1 MNLVGVKVRHKAFG
15 NGVITALDGDM
26 ITVDFAGKN
35 IELTYPSAFEK
46 FMKAEDESIQVE
58 IERSIDEAKKA
69 KSEQLKSIEQEAK
82 AKTEI
87 KQITKSSKAKSLDEM
102 FSEDYHAEH
111 LARQPILTYQQV
123 ETQYGIKITGFGR
136 GINITESTV
145 VLISS
150 IGKSAGKFTYHDR
163 WTSDGD
169 YLYSGEGK
177 TGDQTLTRGNLAIKD
192 AEKDN
197 KDIHL
202 FIKFSPQEYIYQG
215 IVKLVDYSYEDD
227 KDEDGNIRKEY
238 KFRLRRI

>member
-1 MNLVGVKVRHKAFG
+1 MNLVGVKVKHKAFG
-15 NGVITALDGDM
+15 NGVITKLDGDM
-26 ITVDFAGKN
+26 LTVDFGGKN
-35 IELTYPSAFEK
+35 VELTYPSAFEK
-46 FMKAEDESIQVE
+46 FLKAEDDSVQAE
-58 IERSIDEAKKA
+58 IEQTIVEAKKA
-69 KSEQLKSIEQEAK
+69 KMEQLKAIEQEAK

-87 KQITKSSKAKSLDEM
+87 KQITKSSKSIDDM

-123 ETQYGIKITGFGR
+123 EVQYGIRITGFGR
-136 GINITESTV
+136 GINITESSV

-177 TGDQTLTRGNLAIKD
+177 TGDQTLTRGNLAITD

-215 IVKLVDYSYEDD
+215 VVKLVDYSYEDD

>member
-1 MNLVGVKVRHKAFG
+1 MNLVGVKVKHKAFG
-15 NGVITALDGDM
+15 NGVIVSIDDDM
-26 ITVDFAGKN
+26 FTVDFCGKH
-35 IELTYPSAFEK
+35 IELAYPSAFEK
-46 FMKAEDESIQVE
+46 FLTAEDESIQTE
-58 IERSIDEAKKA
+58 IEQSIAEAKKA
-69 KSEQLKSIEQEAK
+69 KVEQLKAIEQEAK
-82 AKTEI
+82 TGI
-87 KQITKSSKAKSLDEM
+87 KQVTKSSKAKSLDEM

-123 ETQYGIKITGFGR
+123 ESRYGIRITGFGR
-136 GINITESTV
+136 GINITESSV

-163 WTSDGD
+163 WTTDGD

-215 IVKLVDYSYEDD
+215 VVKLVDYSCEDD

-238 KFRLRRI
+238 KFRLRRV